1 MYILLIGY
9 LYVILMIAVGTGSVA
24 LGGAFIL
31 FLGVLPTWLIFWL
44 KRGGQIK
51 KAEKRAE
58 QAQDQQLRDEW
69 EQQNATSAEPDANP
83 LSVEADKTPLDKS

>member
-51 KAEKRAE
+51 KAEKCAE
-58 QAQDQQLRDEW
+58 QAQDQRLRDEW